1 MEVRRGGTAGEAKRV
16 RRLTPAAASAASLP
30 SLPISFSTA
39 RIAAPAAG
47 LMSALRLSC
56 PGVFST
62 SSSDT
67 CSRPARYAAAL
78 THAAPSIVLAGR
90 SARWPGLRPRVYKKC
105 WYHTLLIQAIS
116 KLYSSVTMLRP

>member
-39 RIAAPAAG
+39 CIAAPAAG

-56 PGVFST
+56 PGVFPT
-62 SSSDT
+62 SSPDT
-67 CSRPARYAAAL
+67 CNRPARYAAAPA
-78 THAAPSIVLAGR
+78 HAAPSIVLAGR
-90 SARWPGLRPRVYKKC
+90 SSRALELGPRPSSRVA
-105 WYHTLLIQAIS
+105 WLG
-116 KLYSSVTMLRP
+116 